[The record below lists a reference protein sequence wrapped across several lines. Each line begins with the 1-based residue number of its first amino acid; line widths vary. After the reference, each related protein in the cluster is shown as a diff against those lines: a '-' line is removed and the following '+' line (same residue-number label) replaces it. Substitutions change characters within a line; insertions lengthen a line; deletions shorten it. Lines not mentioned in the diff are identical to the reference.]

1 VTNGL
6 LSTPRPVPGRRIP
19 ALAGAGVVVLALPVF
34 LVAGFPLGGWA
45 LAAVLWLAGE
55 LLGLWLARLPIGAD
69 NLGTSGFAALA
80 HSFRGIGV
88 IVVLAAVTLGDRRV
102 GLAALAAYALAY
114 SLSLG
119 VSLVE
124 YFSGEKLGG

>member
-1 VTNGL
+1 M
-6 LSTPRPVPGRRIP
+6 
-19 ALAGAGVVVLALPVF
+19 ALALPVF

-55 LLGLWLARLPIGAD
+55 ALALWLTRLPTGAD
-69 NLGTSGFAALA
+69 HLGYSGFVALA

-88 IVVLAAVTLGDRRV
+88 IVVLAAVTLADRDV
-102 GLAALAAYALAY
+102 GIAALAVYALAY

-124 YFSGEKLGG
+124 YFGGEKLG

>member
-1 VTNGL
+1 MNGL
-6 LSTPRPVPGRRIP
+6 LSTPRPVPGRRAP
-19 ALAGAGVVVLALPVF
+19 TLAGAGVVALALPVC

-45 LAAVLWLAGE
+45 LAAVLWAAGE
-55 LLGLWLARLPIGAD
+55 ALGLWLAKLPIGAD
-69 NLGTSGFAALA
+69 HLGSSGLVALA

-88 IVVLAAVTLGDRRV
+88 IVVLAAVTIASRDV
-102 GLAALAAYALAY
+102 GIAALAVYALAY

-124 YFSGEKLGG
+124 YFGGEKLG

>member
-1 VTNGL
+1 MPGL
-6 LSTPRPVPGRRIP
+6 LSTPRPVPGRRAP
-19 ALAGAGVVVLALPVF
+19 TLAGAGVVVVALPVF

-45 LAAVLWLAGE
+45 LAAVLWAAGE
-55 LLGLWLARLPIGAD
+55 ALGWWLARLPIGAD
-69 NLGTSGFAALA
+69 HLGFSGLAALA

-88 IVVLAAVTLGDRRV
+88 MVVLLIVTVANRDVGIAAVVL
-102 GLAALAAYALAY
+102 YALAY

-124 YFSGEKLGG
+124 YFGGEKLG

>member
-1 VTNGL
+1 MPGL
-6 LSTPRPVPGRRIP
+6 LSTPRPVPSRRAP

-45 LAAVLWLAGE
+45 LAAVLWAAGE
-55 LLGLWLARLPIGAD
+55 ALGFWLARLPIGAD
-69 NLGTSGFAALA
+69 HLGFSGLAALA

-88 IVVLAAVTLGDRRV
+88 MVVLLVVTVADRHV
-102 GLAALAAYALAY
+102 GIAALVVYALAY
-114 SLSLG
+114 TLSLG

-124 YFSGEKLGG
+124 YFGGEKLG

>member
-1 VTNGL
+1 MHGL
-6 LSTPRPVPGRRIP
+6 LSTPRPVPGRRAP

-45 LAAVLWLAGE
+45 LAAVLWAAGE
-55 LLGLWLARLPIGAD
+55 ALGVWLARLPIGSD
-69 NLGTSGFAALA
+69 HLGTSGFVALA

-88 IVVLAAVTLGDRRV
+88 MIALLAVTVADRHVGIAAVAV
-102 GLAALAAYALAY
+102 YALAY
-114 SLSLG
+114 TLSLG

-124 YFSGEKLGG
+124 YFGGNRPA

>member
-1 VTNGL
+1 MTGGL
-6 LSTPRPVPGRRIP
+6 LSTPRPVPGRRAP
-19 ALAGAGVVVLALPVF
+19 TLAGGGVVVLALPVF

-45 LAAVLWLAGE
+45 LAAVLWAAGE
-55 LLGLWLARLPIGAD
+55 ALALWLARLPTGAD
-69 NLGTSGFAALA
+69 HLGTSGLVALA

-88 IVVLAAVTLGDRRV
+88 MVVLAAVTLGDRHV
-102 GLAALAAYALAY
+102 GLAALAVYALAY

-124 YFSGEKLGG
+124 YFGGEKLG

>member
-1 VTNGL
+1 MPGL
-6 LSTPRPVPGRRIP
+6 LSTPRPVPGRRAP

-45 LAAVLWLAGE
+45 LAAVLWAAGE
-55 LLGLWLARLPIGAD
+55 ALGVWLARLPVGAD
-69 NLGTSGFAALA
+69 HLGSSGLVALA

-88 IVVLAAVTLGDRRV
+88 IVVLAVVTLANRDV
-102 GLAALAAYALAY
+102 GIAALAVYALAY

-119 VSLVE
+119 VSLLE
-124 YFSGEKLGG
+124 YFSGEKLG